1 MLRPRKIA
9 AEEEDGR
16 VRKCGGVRKWWEA
29 IGSAGAPGGLEVI
42 GGAEIL
48 GGDRKR
54 LEMIKTM
61 ELKNLAGFA
70 NDYIFALLS
79 RKKRED
85 RRETVYAN
93 AALVNRLRRLP
104 FTEE

>member
-29 IGSAGAPGGLEVI
+29 IGSAGAPGGAGV
-42 GGAEIL
+42 
-48 GGDRKR
+48 
-54 LEMIKTM
+54 IKTM

>member
-1 MLRPRKIA
+1 MEGFGN
-9 AEEEDGR
+9 AEVFGS
-16 VRKCGGVRKWWEA
+16 VRRWWEA
-29 IGSAGAPGGLEVI
+29 IGSTGAPGGAGV
-42 GGAEIL
+42 
-48 GGDRKR
+48 
-54 LEMIKTM
+54 IKTM